1 MSEDIRC
8 HKCKNVIH
16 GGYMVP
22 ISMFVWINLCEDCIK
37 IILRNSVR
45 GDPNYFDDFLNTEDG
60 EK

>member
-1 MSEDIRC
+1 
-8 HKCKNVIH
+8 
-16 GGYMVP
+16 MVP